1 MNLNN
6 LGSERE
12 DIFIGNQIDNENLL
26 KNLSYKDFVIIC
38 IEFTDKFV
46 IGRGE
51 NSFLREDLY
60 FSNLFLEKIIDQEK
74 LKERRVEAWNRYD
87 SLEGVDKAIQRIT
100 VCFLYPDIA
109 EESSD
114 EIDDFQELFLNLLL
128 DVESG
133 LCVHFFDFLTTY
145 LKK

>member
-26 KNLSYKDFVIIC
+26 KNLSYKEFVIIC

-46 IGRGE
+46 IGRSE
-51 NSFLREDLY
+51 NS
-60 FSNLFLEKIIDQEK
+60 FLEKIIDQEK

-114 EIDDFQELFLNLLL
+114 GIDDFQELFLNLLL

>member
-26 KNLSYKDFVIIC
+26 KNLSYKEFVIIC

-46 IGRGE
+46 IGRSE

-114 EIDDFQELFLNLLL
+114 GIDDFQELFLNLLQML
-128 DVESG
+128 KVVYVSI
-133 LCVHFFDFLTTY
+133 FLIF
-145 LKK
+145 